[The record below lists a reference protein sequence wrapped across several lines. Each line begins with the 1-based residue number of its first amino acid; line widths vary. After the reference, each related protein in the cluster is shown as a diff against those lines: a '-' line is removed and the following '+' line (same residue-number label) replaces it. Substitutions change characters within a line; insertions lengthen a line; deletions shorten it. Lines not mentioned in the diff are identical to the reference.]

1 MLSRSINARVLQA
14 GAGIF
19 FITALVG
26 GAGFWGAVNLS
37 TQISD
42 VDRGAR
48 IIRNHMQADMMHDA
62 LRSDVL
68 AATLAA
74 KGSTSINLSD
84 VQNDIAEHAEVFRA
98 AIAENEKI
106 ATDASTL
113 SVISAVKPAL
123 TAYIGAAEDYVKLAS
138 TDPIKAEAALPDFN
152 TKFSE
157 LEEAMGTAGDKIEAV
172 GEAST
177 KSAIADSGLVRSLLL
192 LALAIALSFIIG
204 LVWLAR
210 RTLVAPL
217 VALTEAMAQLADGRT
232 DINPPHAERGDEI
245 GALAGTMARFREN
258 ALARTQL
265 EQAQQTDVEAQMR
278 RSEHINT
285 ITSQF
290 SQQLADALEAL
301 GQASESLGSE
311 AMSLQNIATNAQ
323 ERANSASSAATIAS
337 ENVESI
343 AAATTEL
350 SASVEEIAQ
359 RMADSANKANDA
371 VLGGHEANR
380 IVSKLADSAKKI
392 GEIVSMISAV
402 TSQTNLLA
410 LNATIEAAR
419 AGEAGRGFA
428 VVASEVKSLASQT
441 EQATQ
446 EISGR
451 ISEVQAVSEEALRQ
465 VQVMIKMIED
475 MQAISSAVASAAA
488 EQSAVTSDIASTVE
502 GVSGGTSGAAAGVRD
517 LQQATIQTGESSD
530 RVLYQ
535 AKGMQSQT
543 EALRNSAAAFFA
555 ALKAA

>member
-1 MLSRSINARVLQA
+1 MVSRSINARVLQA
-14 GAGIF
+14 GAVIF
-19 FITALVG
+19 LITALVG

-37 TQISD
+37 EQISD

-74 KGSTSINLSD
+74 KGSASINLSD
-84 VQNDIAEHAEVFRA
+84 VQRDIAEHAEVFRA

-106 ATDASTL
+106 ATDAATL

-123 TAYIGAAEDYVKLAS
+123 TAYIAAAEDYVKLAT
-138 TDPIKAEAALPDFN
+138 TDPMTAEAALPDFN
-152 TKFSE
+152 AKFSE

-172 GEAST
+172 GEATT
-177 KSAIADSGLVRSLLL
+177 KRAIDDSGLVRSLLIA
-192 LALAIALSFIIG
+192 ALVAALSFIIG

-232 DINPPHAERGDEI
+232 DISPPHAERGDEI

-258 ALARTQL
+258 AIARATL
-265 EQAQQTDVEAQMR
+265 EMEQQTDVEAQMR
-278 RSEHINT
+278 RAEHINT
-285 ITSQF
+285 ITNQF

-301 GQASESLGSE
+301 GHASESLGSE

-323 ERANSASSAATIAS
+323 ERANAASNAANIAS

-359 RMADSANKANDA
+359 RMADSATRANDA

-380 IVSKLADSAKKI
+380 IVSKLADSANKI

-428 VVASEVKSLASQT
+428 VVASEVKTLASQT

-451 ISEVQAVSEEALRQ
+451 ISEVQAVSQEALNQ

-502 GVSGGTSGAAAGVRD
+502 GVSGGTNGAAAGVRD
-517 LQQATIQTGESSD
+517 LQQATLQTGESSD
-530 RVLYQ
+530 RVLNQ
-535 AKGMQSQT
+535 AKGLQSQT
-543 EALRNSAAAFFA
+543 DALRNSAAEFFA